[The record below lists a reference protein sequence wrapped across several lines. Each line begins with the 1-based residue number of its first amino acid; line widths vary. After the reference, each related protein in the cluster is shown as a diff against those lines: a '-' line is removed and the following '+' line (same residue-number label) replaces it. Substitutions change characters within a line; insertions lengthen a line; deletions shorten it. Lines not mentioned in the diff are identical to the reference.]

1 MSTSLVS
8 FSFDSLSVRTFADEA
23 GEPWFCAKDVCD
35 VLGYAN
41 SRKTVADH
49 CRAKGVAN
57 RDTPTESDVTNGDG
71 TSRARLSQEMT
82 FINEGNLYRLI
93 IKSRKP
99 EAERFESWVC
109 DEVLPTIRKTGQ
121 YIAPKFRP
129 EKTRKALPGGLTVEQ
144 QDAIKALVKSR
155 VEILPQGAQAKAA
168 ITCWSAVKS
177 KFGVSYKE
185 VPATNFPDVL
195 SLVARL
201 PLDGELLKAP
211 KGKYHFPLSFWQP
224 TNRAGRSGWLTWDEL
239 TRIESSDLPLSNLL
253 SRLAADGHDVEGARV
268 EYRAMRLLLE
278 SMHWTIADIAAR
290 VNAIPRRGLSVAF

>member
-1 MSTSLVS
+1 MTALALSFRDTKFDIIDRNGQPWLRLFQIGSALEYADPSMLVRVYS
-8 FSFDSLSVRTFADEA
+8 RNADEFTDA
-23 GEPWFCAKDVCD
+23 MTALVELETNSGRQQVRIFSLRGCHLLAMLARTQVAKEFRKW
-35 VLGYAN
+35 VLDILD
-41 SRKTVADH
+41 R
-49 CRAKGVAN
+49 
-57 RDTPTESDVTNGDG
+57 
-71 TSRARLSQEMT
+71 
-82 FINEGNLYRLI
+82 
-93 IKSRKP
+93 
-99 EAERFESWVC
+99 
-109 DEVLPTIRKTGQ
+109 EVV
-121 YIAPKFRP
+121 APKFRP

-155 VEILPQGAQAKAA
+155 VEVLPQGAQAKAA

-211 KGKYHFPLSFWQP
+211 KGKYHFPLEFWQP
-224 TNRAGRSGWLTWDEL
+224 TNRIGRSGWITWTEL
-239 TRIESSDLPLSNLL
+239 TRIESADLPLSNLL

-290 VNAIPRRGLSVAF
+290 VNAIPRLGLSVAF

>member
-1 MSTSLVS
+1 MSTSLALS
-8 FSFDSLSVRTFADEA
+8 FRDTKFDIIDRD
-23 GEPWFCAKDVCD
+23 GQPWLRLFQIGSA
-35 VLGYAN
+35 LGYADPSMLVRVYSRNADEFTDAMTALVELETN
-41 SRKTVADH
+41 SGKQQVRIFSLRGCHLLAMLARTQVAKEFRK
-49 CRAKGVAN
+49 
-57 RDTPTESDVTNGDG
+57 
-71 TSRARLSQEMT
+71 
-82 FINEGNLYRLI
+82 
-93 IKSRKP
+93 
-99 EAERFESWVC
+99 WVL
-109 DEVLPTIRKTGQ
+109 DILDREVV
-121 YIAPKFRP
+121 APKFRP

-155 VEILPQGAQAKAA
+155 VEVLPHDKQAKAA

-239 TRIESSDLPLSNLL
+239 TRIEAADLPLSNLL
-253 SRLAADGHDVEGARV
+253 SRLAADGCDVEGARV

-290 VNAIPRRGLSVAF
+290 VNAIPRRGLNVAF

>member
-1 MSTSLVS
+1 MTTSSIVTVEFHGQSLV
-8 FSFDSLSVRTFADEA
+8 TTQHN
-23 GEPWFCAKDVCD
+23 GEPHIAMRPIVEAIGLNWKAQYDRIQRDD
-35 VLGYAN
+35 VLKA
-41 SRKTVADH
+41 SVVMMTTVAEDGKRRELV
-49 CRAKGVAN
+49 CLPLKLLNGWLFGI
-57 RDTPTESDVTNGDG
+57 DTG
-71 TSRARLSQEMT
+71 RLNPELRETISTYKRECYDA
-82 FINEGNLYRLI
+82 LYRYWH
-93 IKSRKP
+93 
-99 EAERFESWVC
+99 E
-109 DEVLPTIRKTGQ
+109 GQ
-121 YIAPKFRP
+121 AANPRFRP

-155 VEILPQGAQAKAA
+155 VEALPHDRQAKAA
-168 ITCWSAVKS
+168 ITCWSSIKS

-185 VPATNFPDVL
+185 VPAANFPDVL

-211 KGKYHFPLSFWQP
+211 KGKYHFPLEFWQP
-224 TNRAGRSGWLTWDEL
+224 TNRIGRSGWLTWDEL
-239 TRIESSDLPLSNLL
+239 TRIESADLPLSNLL

>member
-1 MSTSLVS
+1 MTAFALSFRDTKFDIIDRNGQPWLRLFQNGSACKLPLKRGFQIGSALEYADPSMLVRVYS
-8 FSFDSLSVRTFADEA
+8 RNADEFTDA
-23 GEPWFCAKDVCD
+23 MTALIEM
-35 VLGYAN
+35 
-41 SRKTVADH
+41 
-49 CRAKGVAN
+49 
-57 RDTPTESDVTNGDG
+57 ETNGG
-71 TSRARLSQEMT
+71 KQQVRIFSLRGCHLLAMLARTQVAKE
-82 FINEGNLYRLI
+82 F
-93 IKSRKP
+93 RK
-99 EAERFESWVC
+99 WVL
-109 DEVLPTIRKTGQ
+109 DILDREVV
-121 YIAPKFRP
+121 APKFRP

-155 VEILPQGAQAKAA
+155 VEVLPHDKQAKAA

-185 VPATNFPDVL
+185 VPATNFCDVL

-211 KGKYHFPLSFWQP
+211 KGKYHFPLEFWQP
-224 TNRAGRSGWLTWDEL
+224 TNRIGRSGWITWTEL
-239 TRIESSDLPLSNLL
+239 TRIESADLPLSNLL

-290 VNAIPRRGLSVAF
+290 VNAIPRLGLSVAF

>member
-1 MSTSLVS
+1 MSTQLIP
-8 FSFDSLSVRTFADEA
+8 FSFESREIRATQDENSN
-23 GEPWFCAKDVCD
+23 PWFIAKDVCAALD
-35 VLGYAN
+35 IAWSGVTLN
-41 SRKTVADH
+41 PIKDEW
-49 CRAKGVAN
+49 KGKMKFI
-57 RDTPTESDVTNGDG
+57 TPGGE
-71 TSRARLSQEMT
+71 QE
-82 FINEGNLYRLI
+82 FAVIREQAVYKLAFR
-93 IKSRKP
+93 SRKP
-99 EAERFESWVC
+99 EAERFTDWVS
-109 DEVLPTIRKTGQ
+109 EIIANIRKTGQ

-144 QDAIKALVKSR
+144 LDAIKALAKSR

-239 TRIESSDLPLSNLL
+239 TRIESADLPLSNLL
-253 SRLAADGHDVEGARV
+253 SQLAADGHDVEGARV

-290 VNAIPRRGLSVAF
+290 VNAIPRLGLSVAF

>member
-1 MSTSLVS
+1 MTSSSIVTVEFHGQSLV
-8 FSFDSLSVRTFADEA
+8 TTQHN
-23 GEPWFCAKDVCD
+23 GEPHVAMRPIVEAMGLDWQAQLQRIKRHP
-35 VLGYAN
+35 VLAQGVVMITTPSDGGTQEAN
-41 SRKTVADH
+41 CLPLKLLNGWLFGIDT
-49 CRAKGVAN
+49 N
-57 RDTPTESDVTNGDG
+57 RVKPELRETILMYQRECYD
-71 TSRARLSQEMT
+71 A
-82 FINEGNLYRLI
+82 LYRYWHEG
-93 IKSRKP
+93 SAANPR
-99 EAERFESWVC
+99 
-109 DEVLPTIRKTGQ
+109 
-121 YIAPKFRP
+121 FRP

-211 KGKYHFPLSFWQP
+211 KGKYHFPLEFWQP
-224 TNRAGRSGWLTWDEL
+224 TNRIGRSGWITWTEL
-239 TRIESSDLPLSNLL
+239 TRIESADLPLSNLL